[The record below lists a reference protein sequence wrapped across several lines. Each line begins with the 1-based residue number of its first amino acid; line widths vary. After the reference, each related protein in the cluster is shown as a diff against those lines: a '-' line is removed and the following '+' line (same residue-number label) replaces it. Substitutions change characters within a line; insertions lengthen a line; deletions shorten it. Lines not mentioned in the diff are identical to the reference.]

1 MAEPG
6 VGIEGLGE
14 FRRALKQ
21 VDREL
26 PKQLRA
32 AMRSEVADP
41 VAEKV
46 KSRVPVRSGRWLKAI
61 RGGATQR
68 TAYVQWGRASVPYAG
83 WMEFGGGIP
92 NKRSGK
98 RKAGKPFRYR
108 TFVQEGR
115 YVRPTVGD
123 EAVRAGNA
131 AEKAMLEVMVS
142 AKLRLESQ

>member
-92 NKRSGK
+92 NKRNRTG
-98 RKAGKPFRYR
+98 RARVRRPF
-108 TFVQEGR
+108 VAEGR
-115 YVRPTVGD
+115 YVHPVVSA
-123 EAVRAGNA
+123 ESVRAGNA